1 MKVTVSTGH
10 TKAPA
15 STLLVP
21 IVLGGSSG
29 EQVFFLIQSE
39 GKPGGTGNLQEE
51 CVAVLTH
58 SVLEGEGDAYT
69 RLESALKEL
78 NGLLKGFQL
87 TDVVKDVSAIV
98 GLLEPDG
105 NLHLSH
111 VGRSEAYLVRE
122 GAATQITEYSRGKQ
136 PASFLHIVSGP
147 IEGGDNVLLSTQ
159 RLLREFTPAQLA
171 HLVTNEEAPLDDI
184 VSALEAEKEAA
195 CIVHISVPQGAG
207 KKEQDIPP
215 PVARLHARHEGRR
228 SARRQG
234 TSNPVAAFLSSIQLP
249 DFSGVARIGTM
260 KEKVGGKVS
269 RVKHT
274 GGKYVA
280 NFLEDLSDPKRK
292 RKAHLLLLA
301 GAAGLFLVMWLV
313 IQVSLISQKSQTSGE
328 LKSLITQI
336 TADIQTADN
345 RKLAGDTDSA
355 NAILQRAEDRAH
367 QVMANETGL
376 YRSDALNL
384 LDQIR
389 SKREEMNN
397 ITRVPP
403 RVMANLSSKKSG
415 VSAQGMIGIADGE
428 FIVYDRQDLYR
439 VLLNSAEG
447 PTHLNTEELI
457 VDGADFPRFQSTV
470 YLTTGNS
477 VIEVANNQPTI
488 MKTEDP
494 SGWVTGVD
502 VKTYLRNMYILS
514 PERKQIYKYE
524 HLSGRFGPSAEYNV
538 NGDLTGALDMVI
550 TGPVYVLKETLP
562 ATATAAG
569 GREVIKLL
577 RGEKQ
582 SFSIRNL
589 PPGAL
594 NGVTK
599 IFKSGTSGNFYF
611 LDPTSKRVIVTTN
624 DGDLGD
630 SLYIRQ
636 YVLDSDQIGKL
647 QDVYANADD
656 TRLYV
661 LDEKNVY
668 SIDLQAR

>member
-21 IVLGGSSG
+21 IVLGDSKG

-87 TDVVKDVSAIV
+87 TDAVKDVSSIV
-98 GLLEPDG
+98 GLLEADG

-111 VGRSEAYLVRE
+111 VGRSEAYLIRE
-122 GAATQITEYSRGKQ
+122 GVATQITEYSRGKQ
-136 PASFLHIVSGP
+136 PSSFLHIVTGP
-147 IEGGDNVLLSTQ
+147 IDSGDNVLLSTQ
-159 RLLREFTPAQLA
+159 RLLREFTPAQLSQ
-171 HLVTNEEAPLDDI
+171 LVVNEDEPLDEI
-184 VSALEAEKEAA
+184 ISTLEAEKEAA
-195 CIVHISVPQGAG
+195 CIIHLSVPQGAA
-207 KKEQDIPP
+207 KKETELPAPAARMAARQD
-215 PVARLHARHEGRR
+215 GRR
-228 SARRQG
+228 SARRQAAN
-234 TSNPVAAFLSSIQLP
+234 NPVAAFLSSVQLP
-249 DFSGVARIGTM
+249 SFSGVPGIGKMKAR
-260 KEKVGGKVS
+260 VGSKVS
-269 RVKHT
+269 HAKNK
-274 GGKYVA
+274 GGKYVSG
-280 NFLEDLSDPKRK
+280 FLEDLSDPKRK

-301 GAAGLFLVMWLV
+301 GAAGLFLIVWLI
-313 IQVSLISQKSQTSGE
+313 IQVSLISQKSQSRGE
-328 LKSLITQI
+328 LAALITQI
-336 TADIQTADN
+336 NADIQTADN

-355 NAILQRAEDRAH
+355 NAILKRAEDRAH

-384 LDQIR
+384 LDKIR

-397 ITRVPP
+397 ITRIPP
-403 RVMANLSSKKSG
+403 RVMANLSAKKSD

-428 FIVYDRQDLYR
+428 FVVYDRQDLYR
-439 VLLNSAEG
+439 VLLNSVDG
-447 PTHLNTEELI
+447 PTRLNTEELI
-457 VDGADFPRFQSTV
+457 VDGADFQRFQSTI

-477 VIEVANNQPTI
+477 VIEVNNNQPTI
-488 MKTEDP
+488 MKTEDT

-538 NGDLTGALDMVI
+538 NGDLTGAIDMVI
-550 TGPVYVLKETLP
+550 TGPIYVLKETTP
-562 ATATAAG
+562 ATATVSG

-589 PPGAL
+589 PPSAL

-599 IFKSGTSGNFYF
+599 IFKSSPSGNFYF

-636 YVLDSDQIGKL
+636 YVLDSDQVGKL
-647 QDVYANADD
+647 QDVYANPDD
-656 TRLYV
+656 SRLYV
-661 LDEKNVY
+661 LDEKRVY